1 MLVGRSQSVAD
12 LRNPNMGPPAP
23 PRTSPPSPHE
33 TKHDVNT
40 FESFESF
47 QSEEMPKYY
56 PGDAEEYIIAINSLP
71 AFKPTDPTRPM
82 TFSEIEKVHEN
93 SLEHLAI
100 IAPAAIEQLEIL
112 WRHSVPC

>member
-1 MLVGRSQSVAD
+1 
-12 LRNPNMGPPAP
+12 MGPPAP

-93 SLEHLAI
+93 SLSDPLSST
-100 IAPAAIEQLEIL
+100 IL
-112 WRHSVPC
+112 GYGTFSLSFSSILP